1 MPVGH
6 LMLSLFGGL
15 VALGASLAHGLPLW
29 TAALLYAGV
38 GSLILMLS
46 LALQL
51 LSDQTRHPP
60 RQRALAPRRAAKMR
74 VMHAS
79 H

>member
-1 MPVGH
+1 
-6 LMLSLFGGL
+6 MLSLFGGL
-15 VALGASLAHGLPLW
+15 IAFGASVAHDLPLW

-46 LALQL
+46 LGLQL
-51 LSDQTRHPP
+51 WADQTRHPP
-60 RQRALAPRRAAKMR
+60 RQPALAPRRAAKMR
-74 VMHAS
+74 VLHAS